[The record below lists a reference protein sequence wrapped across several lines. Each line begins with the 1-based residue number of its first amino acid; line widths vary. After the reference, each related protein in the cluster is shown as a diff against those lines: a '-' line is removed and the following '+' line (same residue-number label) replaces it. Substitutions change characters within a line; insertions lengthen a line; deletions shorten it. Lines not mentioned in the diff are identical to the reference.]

1 MCREFI
7 YESSSESTSESYSKS
22 LSESYFER
30 LNPKLSG
37 ILDLVQLEVQYKTTE
52 QNPIQRLYLFL
63 ISLILY

>member
-1 MCREFI
+1 MRVPLKVLLKVILKVFV
-7 YESSSESTSESYSKS
+7 
-22 LSESYFER
+22 SYFER